1 VECGLRLGACWVFV
15 PRATAANAAAAPQGM
30 CTAPQSGHN
39 KVSSLYVAARSGM
52 LRVGNEVSSFYG
64 TQADQRGVR
73 QLGDV
78 GGDALDLV
86 KNSAGTLLIPVPISP
101 SKMDGIEPFVR
112 WGAAR
117 LGALAM
123 HGVMRALIARWAAL
137 IAMLGLLALVIATS
151 RTPCVPYGLWPTL
164 QMHCR

>member
-1 VECGLRLGACWVFV
+1 MVNKHRHPTSPRLPVQTLPQACPPALGAFYCGMRV
-15 PRATAANAAAAPQGM
+15 ATAGLLGLCLPARR
-30 CTAPQSGHN
+30 
-39 KVSSLYVAARSGM
+39 ARSKT
-52 LRVGNEVSSFYG
+52 LRVGKVSSFYG
-64 TQADQRGVR
+64 TQADRRGVE

-78 GGDALDLV
+78 GVDVPDLV
-86 KNSAGTLLIPVPISP
+86 KNSAGTLLIPVAISP
-101 SKMDGIEPFVR
+101 PRMDGIEPFVR

-117 LGALAM
+117 LGGLAM

-151 RTPCVPYGLWPTL
+151 RIPCVPLWPTL